1 MKRELAEWIK
11 KKRAGVNWFIGGWIF
26 QPRGKWGFLFLRV
39 VYSIG
44 YLLAVA
50 GMVTFLSSWLRDR
63 TASDEYWRG
72 ETPCPIVGHTQ
83 LYAQNGRIYLFSEA
97 KTAVN
102 IYEPDGAFLFCI
114 QGPRASNGMGK
125 LTLYGQEIYMES
137 RNNILLRFDQE
148 GNCLGSATGGVLSS
162 SAGKEIFRCN
172 GTIEHYDDE
181 TVYYSVW
188 SEEEET
194 HLYYRHD
201 LISGNVKQG
210 WPGASGKVIFP
221 GGTYA
226 KYDADAVNEGITYSV
241 SINRLYKIENG
252 EKVLLAKTPFL
263 TYYLNS
269 KLTEWLSMI
278 VGAGLMDWAEKR
290 SKKKGCPIHI

>member
-1 MKRELAEWIK
+1 MKQKLAEWIK
-11 KKRAGVNWFIGGWIF
+11 KKRTSVNWFIGGWIF
-26 QPRGKWGFLFLRV
+26 QPRGKWGLLFLRV
-39 VYSIG
+39 IYSIG
-44 YLLAVA
+44 CLLTVA
-50 GMVTFLSSWLRDR
+50 GMVTFLSSWLRDK

-102 IYEPDGAFLFCI
+102 IYEPDGTFLFCI
-114 QGPRASNGMGK
+114 QGPRVSYGMGK
-125 LTLYGQEIYMES
+125 MTLYGQEIYMES

-148 GNCLGSATGGVLSS
+148 GNCLGTATGGVLFSS
-162 SAGKEIFRCN
+162 SGKEIFRCN

-181 TVYYSVW
+181 AVYYSVW

-194 HLYYRHD
+194 YVYYRHD
-201 LISGNVKQG
+201 LASGIAKR
-210 WPGASGKVIFP
+210 WEPGVNGKVIFP
-221 GGTYA
+221 GETHA
-226 KYDADAVNEGITYSV
+226 KYDADAVNGDITYSV
-241 SINRLYKIENG
+241 SANRLYKIENG
-252 EKVLLAKTPFL
+252 ERTLLAKTPFL

-269 KLTEWLSMI
+269 RLTEWLSMM
-278 VGAGLMDWAEKR
+278 VGGGLMNWAEKR